1 MRLPIGRTS
10 CVICGLSLVHEL
22 ILVDIVA
29 LEQQVAARDQ
39 AVGVAN
45 PTIGS
50 VAMYDYQ
57 ERDELSAVSR

>member
-1 MRLPIGRTS
+1 MCLPTGKTS
-10 CVICGLSLVHEL
+10 CVICGLSLVHGL
-22 ILVDIVA
+22 ILVDIAA
-29 LEQQVAARDQ
+29 LEQKVAARDQ

-50 VAMYDYQ
+50 VAMCDYQ